1 MSVFHSRTL
10 NFPIVLLDF
19 HPLPFLYSKGSDK
32 YTFLCLHLQ
41 FGLSSTYGLLLMYPF
56 FYVWPSYP
64 SSGGLVLP
72 FQSKSESSPPLSVT
86 PGLGCVLLLCP
97 EGFPVWLRGLFLHKT
112 FQLPMN
118 PGICFF
124 YLQPPPNMLPIHI
137 YLK

>member
-10 NFPIVLLDF
+10 NFPIIPLDF

-32 YTFLCLHLQ
+32 YTLLCLHLQ

-72 FQSKSESSPPLSVT
+72 FQAKSESSPPLSVT
-86 PGLGCVLLLCP
+86 PRLGCVLLLCP
-97 EGFPVWLRGLFLHKT
+97 EGFPVAQRPLPTQNLPTTHESRHLLFLPATSPKHVT
-112 FQLPMN
+112 NTYLP
-118 PGICFF
+118 
-124 YLQPPPNMLPIHI
+124 
-137 YLK
+137 